1 MSQVKNFSKSN
12 SSKSGLTMKW
22 SNRLLIAG
30 LTVLCTVLFGCKNSE
45 DDPVNPYVTPGIT
58 ENPHWKV
65 TVDTTNLTAS
75 MTAIVKVS
83 FAQNEGVLA
92 AFMGKDCCGVAEHI
106 DGLYWLYI
114 SPASEAGSNVQLKFY
129 SPSLKRIFNATT
141 TIPFSNDTQ
150 LGSIAEP
157 YTPSWNA
164 AN

>member
-1 MSQVKNFSKSN
+1 MSV
-12 SSKSGLTMKW
+12 
-22 SNRLLIAG
+22 RLLAVAG

-58 ENPHWKV
+58 ENPNWKV

-75 MTAIVKVS
+75 MTANVKVS
-83 FAQNEGVLA
+83 FAQKEGVLA
-92 AFMGKDCCGVAEHI
+92 AFMGKDCCGVAEYKA
-106 DGLYWLYI
+106 DYGLYWLFI
-114 SPASEAGSNVQLKFY
+114 SPASEAGGNVQLKFY

-141 TIPFSNDTQ
+141 TFAFSNDTQ

-157 YTPSWNA
+157 YIPSWNA